1 MVRPMTASPT
11 EITVRVVGLGTKSV
25 SAVVAIWQLITHCM
39 NPEAPPPIYERLLDN
54 DPTVLGVV
62 GRALAVATP
71 ADQRQSAKP

>member
-39 NPEAPPPIYERLLDN
+39 NPEAPPRFMSDYWTMTQPFWAWW
-54 DPTVLGVV
+54 G
-62 GRALAVATP
+62 GH
-71 ADQRQSAKP
+71 